1 MYVGS
6 IHTKALVIVTSWSL
20 ESLAFCN
27 LCIRKACGGE
37 ANQERERESEIER
50 GRERKSYDRGKE
62 LNQNGLPDKQEA
74 MAVLS
79 KLWGQV
85 NKLKGT
91 ECAYVTTKV
100 YNYNRFVYFLQD
112 FLERQQLLCVRH
124 ACIFN
129 LLIPE
134 REREREI
141 ESVCKR
147 EGGKRGKAQ
156 NAVIDGFVFSHG
168 WVLSNTIPLQC

>member
-1 MYVGS
+1 M
-6 IHTKALVIVTSWSL
+6 
-20 ESLAFCN
+20 
-27 LCIRKACGGE
+27 
-37 ANQERERESEIER
+37 
-50 GRERKSYDRGKE
+50 
-62 LNQNGLPDKQEA
+62 
-74 MAVLS
+74 
-79 KLWGQV
+79 
-85 NKLKGT
+85 KGT
-91 ECAYVTTKV
+91 ERAYVTTKV

-112 FLERQQLLCVRH
+112 FLERQQLLCVHH

-129 LLIPE
+129 LLVS
-134 REREREI
+134 EREREI